1 MLTITGKFNE
11 ATIFIDQI
19 DGMTEEQIQTLCN
32 QEWIQ
37 GSHIAIM
44 PDCHAG
50 AGCVI
55 GFTMTIEDKVC
66 PNLVGVDIGCGML
79 CIKLPEELKDLS
91 LENLDTFI
99 SSQIPSGFFIYDTVQ
114 YNPLTADFH
123 LEDLHCHSHLKNID
137 YLERSVGTLGGGNH
151 FIEVDKSDSGD
162 LYLIIHSGSRNL
174 GKQVAEYYQDLA
186 YEDCNHTRENLRRE
200 KQEIIDRL
208 KKEGREKEIQGEL
221 QKLRTGISTDIII
234 PKDLCYLSG
243 THMQDYMEDMRICQ
257 RYARGNRRIIAE
269 RILAHLFAQK
279 YPNSSGAVWV
289 DEDEAG
295 YEDEYV
301 DIRMD
306 CFTTMHN
313 YINFDDNI
321 LRKGAISCNEGEK
334 VLIPLNMRDGAV
346 ISIGKGNPD
355 TNYSGPHG
363 AGRIMSRS
371 EAMQNI
377 SLEEYQKTMEG
388 IYSTSVDNSTLDES
402 PMVYKPTDVILKYI
416 EPMVEIQEVIH
427 PIYNYKAHKKEG
439 EKA

>member
-79 CIKLPEELKDLS
+79 CIKLPKELQDISLEELDS
-91 LENLDTFI
+91 FI
-99 SSQIPSGFFIYDTVQ
+99 SSQIPSGFSIYDTVQ

-123 LEDLHCHSHLKNID
+123 LEDLYCYSHLKDID

-151 FIEVDKSDSGD
+151 FIEVDKSESGD
-162 LYLIIHSGSRNL
+162 LYLVIHSGSRNL

-186 YEDCNHTRENLRRE
+186 YEDCNHARENLRRK

-208 KKEGREKEIQGEL
+208 KKEGKEKEIQGEL

-243 THMQDYMEDMRICQ
+243 THMQDYME
-257 RYARGNRRIIAE
+257 
-269 RILAHLFAQK
+269 
-279 YPNSSGAVWV
+279 
-289 DEDEAG
+289 
-295 YEDEYV
+295 
-301 DIRMD
+301 
-306 CFTTMHN
+306 
-313 YINFDDNI
+313 
-321 LRKGAISCNEGEK
+321 
-334 VLIPLNMRDGAV
+334 
-346 ISIGKGNPD
+346 
-355 TNYSGPHG
+355 
-363 AGRIMSRS
+363 
-371 EAMQNI
+371 
-377 SLEEYQKTMEG
+377 
-388 IYSTSVDNSTLDES
+388 
-402 PMVYKPTDVILKYI
+402 
-416 EPMVEIQEVIH
+416 
-427 PIYNYKAHKKEG
+427 
-439 EKA
+439 